1 MHGQKTIKIDITLK
15 TIHMLLTQDHLIII
29 HTILPFLNKI
39 KQKTRQ
45 TNINTNRMA
54 WKYKASSQNSRNQDI
69 ISV

>member
-1 MHGQKTIKIDITLK
+1 
-15 TIHMLLTQDHLIII
+15 MLLTQDHLIII

-54 WKYKASSQNSRNQDI
+54 WKYKASSQNSRNQDF

>member
-1 MHGQKTIKIDITLK
+1 MHGQKTGKIDITLK
-15 TIHMLLTQDHLIII
+15 TIHTLLTQDHLIII

-39 KQKTRQ
+39 KQQTRQ

-54 WKYKASSQNSRNQDI
+54 WKYKASSQNSRNQDF